1 MKGFVPTPDATVDL
15 MVEKLFRGA
24 PPSAD
29 SKLLDPGSG
38 RGAFI
43 DGVIRY
49 CERHRLAVPKI
60 VAVESDPVHADFLR
74 SRFRDSDRI
83 VVRESDFL
91 TAPVESYDYIIGNPP
106 YVPIT
111 GLSDRERSL
120 YRERFATAVGRFDL
134 YLLFFER
141 ALKSLR
147 PGGRLVFI
155 TPEKYLYVATAAP
168 LRRLLASASVSELHF
183 APEDTFENRITYP
196 LITTVDACAGRGEVR
211 VIHRDGSQRVLRT
224 PLPATSWLP
233 LVRAADTPGDVPTL
247 ADVAVRISC
256 GIATGADSVF
266 VLRNEDVP
274 PQLRRYAYPTLS
286 GRDVVDRKL
295 PSSRHRMLVPYRA
308 DGTLL
313 SEGELGPLGEYLQ
326 QPEHYTRLVRRT
338 CVKRKP
344 WYAFHETPPLRD
356 VLQPK
361 ILCKDI
367 GARPVFV
374 VDRDGSIL
382 PRHSLYYIVPLVPA
396 MLDELADYLNSETAA
411 RWLSDHCQ
419 RAANGFLRVQSHVLK
434 RLPLP
439 PRLQPPAAQLT
450 LVAADAERRTA

>member
-1 MKGFVPTPDATVDL
+1 MKGFVPTPDATVDV

-24 PPSAD
+24 PPSAE

-49 CERHRLAVPKI
+49 CERHRLAVPRI
-60 VAVESDPVHADFLR
+60 VAVESDPAHVAFLR
-74 SRFRDSDRI
+74 SRFRDSDRV
-83 VVRESDFL
+83 VVRQSDFL
-91 TAPVESYDYIIGNPP
+91 TAPIESYDYIIGNPP

-111 GLSDRERSL
+111 GLSEQERSL

-147 PGGRLVFI
+147 SGGRLVFI

-168 LRRLLASASVSELHF
+168 LRRLLASAFVSELHF

-196 LITTVDACAGRGEVR
+196 LITTVDASPGRGELR
-211 VIHRDGSQRVLRT
+211 VIHRDGSQRVVRT
-224 PLPATSWLP
+224 ALPATSWLP
-233 LVRAADTPGDVPTL
+233 LVRAADGTGDTPTL
-247 ADVAVRISC
+247 ADVAARISC

-266 VLRNEDVP
+266 VLRKEEVP
-274 PQLRRYAYPTLS
+274 AELGPFARPTLS
-286 GRDVVDRKL
+286 GRDVVDRRL
-295 PSSRHRMLVPYRA
+295 PPSRHSMLVPYGP
-308 DGTLL
+308 DGRLL
-313 SEGELGPLGEYLQ
+313 PESELGPLGDHLRR
-326 QPEHYTRLVRRT
+326 PENHSRLVRRT
-338 CVKRKP
+338 CVQRKP
-344 WYAFHETPPLRD
+344 WYAFHETPPLRH
-356 VLQPK
+356 VLRPK

-374 VDRDGSIL
+374 VDREGSIL
-382 PRHSLYYIVPLVPA
+382 PRHSLYYIVPLEPA
-396 MLDELADYLNSETAA
+396 MLDELAEYLNSEVAV

-434 RLPLP
+434 KLPLP
-439 PRLQPPAAQLT
+439 PALHPRDSQL
-450 LVAADAERRTA
+450 LLAADAERRTA